1 MIIALTVAQYVCQDM
16 NNRSAFFADRA
27 AAIMIARLLQALGT
41 NEAAVSVDDDE
52 WVELLDGRVK
62 HDLRRLET
70 VGVLTSTPQ
79 GEFVVRAAL
88 RGAVARGVV
97 TAMAILSGEFETD

>member
-1 MIIALTVAQYVCQDM
+1 MRFISNPTRPTL
-16 NNRSAFFADRA
+16 S
-27 AAIMIARLLQALGT
+27 LH
-41 NEAAVSVDDDE
+41 
-52 WVELLDGRVK
+52 ELLDGRVK

-79 GEFVVRAAL
+79 GDFVVRAAL